1 MLTILQAETAEHVSM
16 ARELMLEY
24 AESLGFNL
32 CFQGFEEEMQSLPG
46 KYAPPSGRLLLA
58 LWDERPAGVIALRA
72 LEEAGLC
79 EMKRLY
85 VRREFRGHAIGRS
98 ARATVAPVR
107 AAPAVSHQPGGGTVQ
122 RGGADPA
129 VGECI
134 REGLPVCAELRSHAV
149 LWVWTSACPASFDNR
164 HLVPL

>member
-1 MLTILQAETAEHVSM
+1 MLTTFQAEKGEHVSI

-72 LEEAGLC
+72 LEEASLC

-85 VRREFRGHAIGRS
+85 VRREFRGHAIGRILAERAIGE
-98 ARATVAPVR
+98 AREIGYSR
-107 AAPAVSHQPGGGTVQ
+107 MRLDTVQ
-122 RGGADPA
+122 GKMDRAI
-129 VGECI
+129 VMY
-134 REGLPVCAELRSHAV
+134 RELGFKESVAYYNSPVSQTLFMELD
-149 LWVWTSACPASFDNR
+149 L
-164 HLVPL
+164 

>member
-85 VRREFRGHAIGRS
+85 VRREFRGHAIGRILAERAIS
-98 ARATVAPVR
+98 EAREIGYSRMRLDTVQGKMDRAIVMYRELGFKETVAYYNSPV
-107 AAPAVSHQPGGGTVQ
+107 SQT
-122 RGGADPA
+122 
-129 VGECI
+129 
-134 REGLPVCAELRSHAV
+134 LFMELD
-149 LWVWTSACPASFDNR
+149 L
-164 HLVPL
+164 